1 MKRRVVSLWLPS
13 FATDRLTTRLD
24 RRRPARGGW
33 RAKPLATVSAGR
45 GSLSIAAV
53 NPAAEAAGLRPGLS
67 LANARAL
74 VPGLATFEAD
84 PAADRR
90 ALERLAGWCG
100 RYTPWTAVDDRAA
113 GTGTGSLWLDISGC
127 AHLFGGEAALLD
139 DLTRRLRAFGFNA
152 RAAVADTPGAAWA
165 VVRFADTGATTVV
178 APGEGRRVLAPLP
191 VAGLRLPP
199 ATVEALGRVGL
210 RCIADLAQVARAPL
224 AARFGA
230 AALKRLDQ
238 ALGRMDEA
246 LSPRRPVAAPRARLA
261 FAEPISRADDIAA
274 ALGRL
279 LAELCA
285 RLEKAHQGARRLELV
300 LYRVDGT
307 TASAIIGTGRPVRDA
322 DHLTRLFAEKL
333 DTLDAGFGVETMTLA
348 ATAADPLS
356 PVQAGLDGLDG
367 HGEAEG
373 SAGAAQRTAHLVDRL
388 GNRLGADDVVHLGPR
403 ASHIPERASHAVS
416 ALAQAPWPGGATAAE
431 PARRPPRPLHLLPSP
446 EPIQVV
452 APVPD
457 DAPAMFRWRRHQH
470 RVAEA
475 EGPERIGPEWWLEE
489 PPVPASQQDRVRDYY
504 RIEDT
509 TGQRFWVY
517 RDGPYRP
524 GIKPRWYLHGLFA

>member
-1 MKRRVVSLWLPS
+1 MK
-13 FATDRLTTRLD
+13 
-24 RRRPARGGW
+24 GGW
-33 RAKPLATVSAGR
+33 RAKPLATVTAGR

-53 NPAAEAAGLRPGLS
+53 NPVAEAACLRPGLS
-67 LANARAL
+67 LADARAL
-74 VPGLATFEAD
+74 VPGLATFEAN
-84 PAADRR
+84 PAADRG

-113 GTGTGSLWLDISGC
+113 GTDAGSLWLDISGC

-139 DLTRRLRAFGFNA
+139 DLTRRLDAFGFAA
-152 RAAVADTPGAAWA
+152 RAAVADTPGAAWG

-178 APGEGRRVLAPLP
+178 APGEARRVLAPLP

-199 ATVEALGRVGL
+199 AAVEALGRVGL
-210 RCIADLAQVARAPL
+210 RCIADLAAVARAPL
-224 AARFGA
+224 SARFSA
-230 AALKRLDQ
+230 AALRRLDQ
-238 ALGRMDEA
+238 ALGRTDEA
-246 LSPRRPVAAPRARLA
+246 ISPRRPVAALCARLA

-285 RLEKAHQGARRLELV
+285 QMEKAHQGARRLELV
-300 LYRVDGT
+300 LYRADGT

-333 DTLDAGFGVETMTLA
+333 DTLDAGFGVETITLA
-348 ATAADPLS
+348 TTAADPLS
-356 PVQAGLDGLDG
+356 PVQAGLDG

-373 SAGAAQRTAHLVDRL
+373 SAGAQRATQRTAHLVDRL

-416 ALAQAPWPGGATAAE
+416 ALAQAPWPGNAAADE

-452 APVPD
+452 VPVPD
-457 DAPAMFRWRRHQH
+457 DPPAMFRWRRHQH

-489 PPVPASQQDRVRDYY
+489 LSAPASQQDRIRDYY
-504 RIEDT
+504 RVEDT
-509 TGQRFWVY
+509 AGQRFWVY

>member
-1 MKRRVVSLWLPS
+1 M
-13 FATDRLTTRLD
+13 
-24 RRRPARGGW
+24 
-33 RAKPLATVSAGR
+33 ATVTAGR

-53 NPAAEAAGLRPGLS
+53 NPAAEAAGLRPGFS

-84 PAADRR
+84 PAADRG
-90 ALERLAGWCG
+90 ALEKLAGWCG
-100 RYTPWTAVDDRAA
+100 RYTPWTAVDDCAA
-113 GTGTGSLWLDISGC
+113 GAGAGGLWLDISGC

-139 DLTRRLRAFGFNA
+139 DLTRRLRAFGFAA
-152 RAAVADTPGAAWA
+152 RAAIADTPGAAWA

-230 AALKRLDQ
+230 APLKRLDQ
-238 ALGRMDEA
+238 ALGRTDEA

-274 ALGRL
+274 ALGLL

-300 LYRVDGT
+300 LYRVDGA
-307 TASAIIGTGRPVRDA
+307 TASAVIGTGRPVRDA

-333 DTLDAGFGVETMTLA
+333 GALDAGFGVETITLA

-356 PVQAGLDGLDG
+356 PVQAGLDG
-367 HGEAEG
+367 HGGTEG
-373 SAGAAQRTAHLVDRL
+373 SARRTAHLVDRL
-388 GNRLGADDVVHLGPR
+388 GNRLGADDVVHLSPR

-416 ALAQAPWPGGATAAE
+416 ALAQAPWPGGATADD
-431 PARRPPRPLHLLPSP
+431 PGRRRPRPLHLLPSP

-457 DAPAMFRWRRHQH
+457 DAPADVPLAAPPAPGGRGRGTRTNRPRMVAGGIPGAGLPARPRPRLLPGRGHNRPALLGLPRR
-470 RVAEA
+470 
-475 EGPERIGPEWWLEE
+475 PL
-489 PPVPASQQDRVRDYY
+489 PPRNQATLVPARALRVRGA
-504 RIEDT
+504 RNRAVKMHAH
-509 TGQRFWVY
+509 Q
-517 RDGPYRP
+517 
-524 GIKPRWYLHGLFA
+524 LC